1 MTDYRKVAEGAV
13 TWSACLVGAA
23 SMIIAGNAFWQTLNH
38 VAEVLLGHPVFAWP
52 MLAIIL
58 GAWAIVLLPFIEN
71 AQERGRELRRRREG
85 RSWP

>member
-1 MTDYRKVAEGAV
+1 MIDYRNVVDSAV
-13 TWSACLVGAA
+13 TWGACLIGAV
-23 SMIIAGNAFWQTLNH
+23 SLIVAGNAFWQTLNH

-58 GAWAIVLLPFIEN
+58 GAWALILLPFIEN
-71 AQERGRELRRRREG
+71 ARERGRDLQRRREG